1 MHDAC
6 AARRGAARRGVLHD
20 HCVQALPLH
29 MFSLTGFKPS
39 DGSRGVLR
47 FIADLFSP
55 SRLYC
60 PSGSVVVKSK
70 GWVLHFAQP
79 GPVFHN
85 FYDVKKSEIWRRFST
100 RDAFEVVWS
109 GLRLS
114 DISESVACHIV
125 SCSLSWPRMRR
136 RASET
141 NSDHVTCVC
150 VCVCAQQP
158 PWAPVLPK
166 WIFVDVSKSVLTWL
180 IITRDGSS
188 CALDPSQTSNP

>member
-6 AARRGAARRGVLHD
+6 AARRGVLHD

-47 FIADLFSP
+47 FIADLFSL
-55 SRLYC
+55 SWLYC
-60 PSGSVVVKSK
+60 PSGPVVVKSK
-70 GWVLHFAQP
+70 GWVLRFAQP

-100 RDAFEVVWS
+100 RDAFEVAWS

-150 VCVCAQQP
+150 VCVCSAASLSASFTKMNIRRCVKKRSDMTDNYTCRKQLCTGP
-158 PWAPVLPK
+158 EP
-166 WIFVDVSKSVLTWL
+166 D
-180 IITRDGSS
+180 
-188 CALDPSQTSNP
+188 